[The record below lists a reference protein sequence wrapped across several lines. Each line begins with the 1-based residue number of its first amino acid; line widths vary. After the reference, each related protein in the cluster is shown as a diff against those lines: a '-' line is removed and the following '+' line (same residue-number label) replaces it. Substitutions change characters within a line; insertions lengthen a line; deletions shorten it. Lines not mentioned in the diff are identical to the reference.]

1 MKNLQTVPDSPRS
14 VFSIPSGLSSALPTA
29 GHQMQRSA
37 ISLHTFPT
45 ILTSS
50 RSRIPSRLCSI
61 LFSDRLS
68 LLLPK
73 NRICPTLSPLR
84 LRVVSSGLVEKVLL
98 LGSKSFSGPIGA
110 RNSTPCL
117 HLRHKCKR
125 LARLSELKR
134 LHLLGVRSGS
144 SDYRAL
150 LHTSPTLSIPAS
162 LTWSASWT
170 NSTPTSPSVA

>member
-1 MKNLQTVPDSPRS
+1 MLTHPKLKTEMKNLQTAPDSPRS

-125 LARLSELKR
+125 LLGSLSSSVCICSEFDLDLQTIARSCTQAR
-134 LHLLGVRSGS
+134 HCRSQ
-144 SDYRAL
+144 
-150 LHTSPTLSIPAS
+150 HP
-162 LTWSASWT
+162 
-170 NSTPTSPSVA
+170 